1 MALKTKSLDKV
12 RDSVPVEIVSR
23 EELVRVNLNVPVS
36 QRQRWKMEAV
46 SRGVPLS
53 DLIVQA
59 VEVHL
64 SK

>member
-36 QRQRWKMEAV
+36 QRQRWKLEAV

-59 VEVHL
+59 VEVYL